1 MATNQKVTI
10 VPAESG
16 AVVRAYANSPEHGY
30 VHLQTVSIAVING
43 WVQES
48 KRSHLLKGTV
58 EVLQKFI
65 ADKSELPGNIVIC
78 ECYEDEIPAQ
88 FKSALNLK
96 DLTLEEAIQPFLKRA
111 GKDGPVLM
119 KDGKRILRFTD
130 YDPSGKVADTF
141 KPHDPAQE

>member
-16 AVVRAYANSPEHGY
+16 ALVRAYANSPQHGY

-48 KRSHLLKGTV
+48 KRSHLLKGSV
-58 EVLQKFI
+58 DVLQRFI
-65 ADKSELPGNIVIC
+65 ADKSELPGNIVIV
-78 ECYEDEIPAQ
+78 ECYEDDIPAQ
-88 FKSALNLK
+88 FKSQLTLK
-96 DLTLEEAIQPFLKRA
+96 DFTLEEAIQPFLKRA

-130 YDPSGKVADTF
+130 YDASGQMVDVF
-141 KPHDPAQE
+141 KSHDPFQE

>member
-16 AVVRAYANSPEHGY
+16 ALVRAYANSPQHGY

-48 KRSHLLKGTV
+48 KRSHLLKGSV
-58 EVLQKFI
+58 DVLQRFI
-65 ADKSELPGNIVIC
+65 ADKSELPGNIVIV
-78 ECYEDEIPAQ
+78 ECYEDDIPAQ
-88 FKSALNLK
+88 FKSQLNLK
-96 DLTLEEAIQPFLKRA
+96 DFTLEEAIQPFLKRA

-130 YDPSGKVADTF
+130 YDASGQMVDVF
-141 KPHDPAQE
+141 KPHDPFQE